1 MRKLKDT
8 SGQPRC
14 FQTYTSPRAIYPPHE
29 LEGSTSLSK
38 WGLMA
43 SPVHDISRTN
53 TAKGRVERRWQDNF
67 KVKQKGCFF
76 YSNARIRFVST
87 WSNPRRT
94 LPSTFRR
101 AKQATSALNTDA
113 RIYLNVLFLGFL
125 LGLAL
130 VRIPLIPLVFP
141 LRGLDQVCR

>member
-1 MRKLKDT
+1 VASPDAFKLTLRPEQFIRLMSWKEAPVFQNGV
-8 SGQPRC
+8 SWHPRC
-14 FQTYTSPRAIYPPHE
+14 TN
-29 LEGSTSLSK
+29 
-38 WGLMA
+38 
-43 SPVHDISRTN
+43 ISRTN